1 MLKTKFRDL
10 IYSIL
15 IMIHAILFSAVSLLS
30 DAGAYPEEVTGERL
44 WIDHAATLVE
54 RAATGRAE
62 GKRFTNDVKA
72 QRAVLRELMQRP
84 GTDIPEARRQLHMS
98 MVLLGVLLKTAFRMP
113 DRGACGM
120 STRSVEPVG
129 YRIGKTPILIWI
141 HMRGSTWLLN
151 HREQHSD

>member
-62 GKRFTNDVKA
+62 GKRFTNDV
-72 QRAVLRELMQRP
+72 RARRADLRELMQRS

-98 MVLLGVLLKTAFRMP
+98 MVLLGVLLKTASGCQSGGHVVCPPGLLSQLGIVLKNTYINLDAYEGQRM
-113 DRGACGM
+113 AA
-120 STRSVEPVG
+120 EPQG
-129 YRIGKTPILIWI
+129 T
-141 HMRGSTWLLN
+141 T
-151 HREQHSD
+151 Q

>member
-62 GKRFTNDVKA
+62 GKRFTNDV
-72 QRAVLRELMQRP
+72 RARRADLRELMQRS

-98 MVLLGVLLKTAFRMP
+98 MVLLGVLLKTASGCQSGGHVVCPPGLLSQLGTVLKNTYINLDAYEGQHM
-113 DRGACGM
+113 AA
-120 STRSVEPVG
+120 EPQG
-129 YRIGKTPILIWI
+129 T
-141 HMRGSTWLLN
+141 T
-151 HREQHSD
+151 Q